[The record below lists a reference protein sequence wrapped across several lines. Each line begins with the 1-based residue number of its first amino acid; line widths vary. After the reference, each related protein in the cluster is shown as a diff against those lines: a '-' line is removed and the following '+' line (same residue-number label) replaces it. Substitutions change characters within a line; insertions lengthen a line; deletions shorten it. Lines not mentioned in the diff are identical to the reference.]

1 MFEQRL
7 RQAMKE
13 LQLKQVQV
21 AGLTGKSRGAIS
33 QYLSGDRVPPDKVQR
48 EMAIAL
54 GLEADY
60 FARREIKP
68 VKETAEEHAR
78 ARRRGAIR
86 KMTVPDAA
94 KILGVDQRTVSKGL
108 QQSVFPW
115 GYAIHTTENRW
126 VYIINADAF
135 ERIEGVEL

>member
-13 LQLKQVQV
+13 LRLKQVQV

-60 FARREIKP
+60 FMRHEI
-68 VKETAEEHAR
+68 
-78 ARRRGAIR
+78 
-86 KMTVPDAA
+86 
-94 KILGVDQRTVSKGL
+94 
-108 QQSVFPW
+108 
-115 GYAIHTTENRW
+115 
-126 VYIINADAF
+126 
-135 ERIEGVEL
+135 